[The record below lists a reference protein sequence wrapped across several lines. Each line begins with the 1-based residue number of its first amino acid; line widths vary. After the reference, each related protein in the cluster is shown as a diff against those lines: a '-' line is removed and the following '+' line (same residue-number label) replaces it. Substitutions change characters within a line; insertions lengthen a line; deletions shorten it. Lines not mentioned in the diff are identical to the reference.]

1 MATATIARLEEIE
14 ASLARYDSRLERL
27 EELELA
33 LVAKDREIEQLRAGR
48 GDSAQTSRRNLLKGG
63 AITAGAAIAG
73 SLAVPK
79 QAAADDG
86 DPLVL
91 GQNNEAQTETL
102 VETKGAGLQ
111 GGGNIFTVSDN
122 SGGSFYPSAIGGY
135 AYGDEVTNGVYA
147 FSNARED
154 SSTITG
160 HAIVSW
166 RGAGGRSN
174 MWMRAFGTAP
184 PTDTYEHRRGE
195 CVVDNTGTFWFCV
208 GDGMPGTW
216 RKIAGPTTSGAMHA
230 IAPARVYDSR
240 FTNDPIATGADR
252 TISVADSI
260 DPLTG
265 ALSIANVVPE
275 NATAVFFNL
284 TITRTVDAGF
294 LVVAPGGTTTAT
306 ASTINWS
313 SAGATIANGSMS
325 TLDDSR
331 QVAVLAGGGGT
342 TDFIVDITGYAL

>member
-1 MATATIARLEEIE
+1 MATTAIARLEEIE

-33 LVAKDREIEQLRAGR
+33 LAAKDREIAQLRSER
-48 GDSAQTSRRNLLKGG
+48 GGSALTSRRNLLKGG
-63 AITAGAAIAG
+63 AVTAGAAIVGA
-73 SLAVPK
+73 LAVPT

-91 GQNNEAQTETL
+91 GRSNVAQTETL
-102 VETKGAGLQ
+102 VETQGAGLQ
-111 GGGNIFTVSDN
+111 GSGNIFTVSDN

-147 FSNARED
+147 FSNARQD
-154 SSTITG
+154 SSTTTG

-166 RGAGGRSN
+166 RGSGGRSN
-174 MWMRAFGTAP
+174 MWMRPFGAAP
-184 PTDTYEHRRGE
+184 PTDTYEHRQGE
-195 CVVDNTGTFWFCV
+195 CVVDSMGTFWFCV
-208 GDGMPGTW
+208 ETGVPGTW

-240 FTNDPIATGADR
+240 FTNDPIAAGADR

-260 DPLTG
+260 DPLTE

-284 TITRTVDAGF
+284 TITSTTGAGF
-294 LVVAPGGTTTAT
+294 LVVAPGGTTAVT
-306 ASTINWS
+306 ASTINWA

-331 QVAVLAGGGGT
+331 QLAVLAGGIGT
-342 TDFIVDITGYAL
+342 THFIVDITGYAL